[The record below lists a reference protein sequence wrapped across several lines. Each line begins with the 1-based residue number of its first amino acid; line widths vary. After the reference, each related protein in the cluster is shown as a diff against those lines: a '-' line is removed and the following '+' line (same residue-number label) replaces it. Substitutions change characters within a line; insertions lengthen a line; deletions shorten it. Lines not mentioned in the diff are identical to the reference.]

1 MNLDYIIEMCLTIVN
16 YTLHTVIVLS
26 IIGICGQ
33 HINHFQNIDKILNN
47 TKDGELINEFFK
59 IELEKNIKIID
70 EIKSKLF
77 SNTKVDLEKLQS
89 ELGNANENIN
99 SQLEKINTDKDP
111 NNLFNVID
119 EFTYDLRNFLEKFLD
134 DSDIFDLIMNFIYNW
149 NDMLFLSQL
158 SLDQLNAL
166 NSLTSGIVILICILN
181 IISVLFP
188 NF

>member
-1 MNLDYIIEMCLTIVN
+1 
-16 YTLHTVIVLS
+16 
-26 IIGICGQ
+26 
-33 HINHFQNIDKILNN
+33 
-47 TKDGELINEFFK
+47 
-59 IELEKNIKIID
+59 
-70 EIKSKLF
+70 
-77 SNTKVDLEKLQS
+77 LEKLQS